1 MSELLLPISSG
12 NDDLYDVETEY
23 DGRQVLK
30 VKATENFKVAFTGL
44 VKGTKNSI
52 ENSSEI
58 FESEY
63 PTENGIWIEKNSR
76 EKIEK
81 YLNLNIKVVEES
93 YTSKCDH
100 LVKETMEHH
109 DNYLGKRVK
118 RGLFKSSTG
127 KELNADING
136 AIGILRKGNAISDDQ
151 IKILRD
157 RGDIVSPKVLNINP

>member
-1 MSELLLPISSG
+1 MENKKKIDWINVFLELFDYIYVGHNKEWKQNITLGKTNNQNFVSIPFNMLI
-12 NDDLYDVETEY
+12 DVLTY
-23 DGRQVLK
+23 
-30 VKATENFKVAFTGL
+30 
-44 VKGTKNSI
+44 
-52 ENSSEI
+52 
-58 FESEY
+58 
-63 PTENGIWIEKNSR
+63 
-76 EKIEK
+76 KIEK
-81 YLNLNIKVVEES
+81 FINLNIKVVEES

-136 AIGILRKGNAISDDQ
+136 AIGILRKRNAISDDQ

-157 RGDIVSPKVLNINP
+157 RGGIVSPKVLNINP

>member
-1 MSELLLPISSG
+1 MIVHINMLV
-12 NDDLYDVETEY
+12 DVLTY
-23 DGRQVLK
+23 
-30 VKATENFKVAFTGL
+30 
-44 VKGTKNSI
+44 
-52 ENSSEI
+52 
-58 FESEY
+58 
-63 PTENGIWIEKNSR
+63 
-76 EKIEK
+76 KIEK